1 MDQATN
7 SNEVRDLVTCNETLR
22 QTYLVRKSE
31 EFKLQAEKDGYKEW
45 LEDQERYGLH
55 KAKVT
60 HLKAKI
66 GLLGDEM
73 TRLAALG
80 EQYELGL
87 DV

>member
-45 LEDQERYGLH
+45 L
-55 KAKVT
+55 
-60 HLKAKI
+60 
-66 GLLGDEM
+66 
-73 TRLAALG
+73 
-80 EQYELGL
+80 
-87 DV
+87 